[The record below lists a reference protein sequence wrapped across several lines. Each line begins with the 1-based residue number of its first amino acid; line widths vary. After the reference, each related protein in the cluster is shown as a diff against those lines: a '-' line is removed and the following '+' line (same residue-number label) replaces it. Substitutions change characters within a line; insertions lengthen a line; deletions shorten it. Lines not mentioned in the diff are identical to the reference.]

1 MSILVSCR
9 RKFAIFFTYITMFVT
24 KLKGNGKR
32 AVFKDFLFYFN
43 SIFKV
48 NRIAFQI
55 SKDPNSLKTQKSN
68 MKT

>member
-1 MSILVSCR
+1 M
-9 RKFAIFFTYITMFVT
+9 FAT

-32 AVFKDFLFYFN
+32 AVFKEFLFYFS

-55 SKDPNSLKTQKSN
+55 SKDPNSLKTQKSD